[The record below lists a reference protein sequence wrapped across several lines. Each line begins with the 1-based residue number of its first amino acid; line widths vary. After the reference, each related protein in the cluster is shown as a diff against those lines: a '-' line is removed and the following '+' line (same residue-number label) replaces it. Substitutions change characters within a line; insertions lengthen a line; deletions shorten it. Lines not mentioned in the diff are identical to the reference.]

1 MGEKQKRLGE
11 LLLGAGLISDSQLE
25 RALARQRDWGGRL
38 GSNLVMTGAVGE
50 MDLLRF
56 LAQQT
61 GFEEIDLFK
70 TRILPHILK
79 KMPQKLAEQYNLI
92 PLALVENRLAVACAD
107 PTDDQALAAVA
118 RLTGHEPRPYL
129 TTYSSILRGI
139 HQFYLGVPGEALVA
153 ENVDGAADDAQPLP
167 GRGLVNRF
175 NNAPPG
181 DRLTALFHI
190 MVRKGLISEAELA
203 RELGTLAARRH
214 ALQQEGDF

>member
-1 MGEKQKRLGE
+1 MGEKQKRLGA
-11 LLLGAGLISDSQLE
+11 LLLEAGFISDSQLE

-79 KMPQKLAEQYNLI
+79 KVPQKLAEQYNLI
-92 PLALVENRLAVACAD
+92 PLDLVENRLSVACAD
-107 PTDDQALAAVA
+107 PTDHEALTAVA
-118 RLTGHEPRPYL
+118 RLTGHEPRPFL
-129 TTYSSILRGI
+129 TTYSAILRGI
-139 HQFYLGVPGEALVA
+139 HQFYLGVPGEPALNAAADVAVA
-153 ENVDGAADDAQPLP
+153 EDQPLP
-167 GRGLVNRF
+167 GRGMTNRF

-203 RELGTLAARRH
+203 RELGALAARRH